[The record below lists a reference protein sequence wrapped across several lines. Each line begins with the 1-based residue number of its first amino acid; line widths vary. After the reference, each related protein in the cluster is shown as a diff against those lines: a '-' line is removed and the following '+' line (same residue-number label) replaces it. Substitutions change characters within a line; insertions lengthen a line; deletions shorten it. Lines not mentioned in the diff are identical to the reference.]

1 MNKITLI
8 GGSGFIG
15 TVLIKE
21 LTNDYRVFNLDKNQG
36 DVNKNITVNADV
48 RDIESLRQIPDDT
61 DLIILL
67 AAEHADNVSPVS
79 LYYDV
84 NVEGTK
90 NVLAVME
97 EKNIKRIIFTSSVA
111 VYGLNKTEPKE
122 TDPVDPFNHYG
133 KSKWQAEEVL
143 REWYGKDP
151 ANKNLTIIR
160 PTVVFGERNRGNVYN
175 LLKQIKSG
183 TFMMIGKGRNKK
195 SMSYVENIVSF
206 IKYWIGKGEKG
217 YHLFNYTDK
226 PDLST
231 IELVNLVYARIGKQK
246 TAVKIPYWIGFM
258 GGLTFDI
265 LAKITGRKFS
275 VSSVRIK
282 KFCATTQ
289 FSADKVIN
297 SGFKAP
303 YTLKEGLERTIDTI

>member
-206 IKYWIGKGEKG
+206 IKYWIGKGETG